1 MDQTFSLHPLAYAH
15 SYQKVDGPLLQD
27 SGSHPLLA
35 MLSTSSFDHNRMN
48 SFSVQEVRQD

>member
-1 MDQTFSLHPLAYAH
+1 MDQTFSLHSLAYAH